1 MANKSR
7 RTPFRPPQ
15 GAPSQPPGEVEGGE
29 VVDQPPRR
37 EPRPP
42 RESAA
47 PVPGGRRGRT
57 GVAAQATP
65 ERLHKVLAQSG
76 IGSRRDMEDMIISG
90 RVSVN
95 GLPAHVGQLVGPAD
109 RVKVNGK
116 LVTVKFS
123 GRLPR
128 VVIYHKPE
136 GEIVTRDDPEGR
148 ETVFDALPRMNGG
161 RWIAVG
167 RLDFNTSG
175 LLLFTSSGE
184 LANRLMH
191 PRYEMV
197 REYAVRVLG
206 DITEEKLDQLREGI
220 ELEDGPAHFESI
232 EDGGGEG
239 ANHWYRVTL
248 CEGRNREVRR
258 MFEAVGTTV
267 SRLIRVRYG
276 PFLLPPY
283 LKRGKTRELEDS
295 EVEALM
301 RNVGLAQERGGRGG
315 DRGRGGRQGY
325 QSGFGGELDG
335 NRAPRNVDAGEEREV
350 DGNRAPPPSKS
361 GGPRSARSNESG
373 SEGGNKGR
381 GGRSNA
387 GRGDGSR
394 PEGQRT
400 GGPRSRHGSP
410 RGEGTGGSG
419 GAGREVDGNR
429 ADGNRPPRPPRPP
442 RSGGPRHDDGASPRE
457 VDGNRPSS
465 GNRGRRNGRPQR
477 QGPASDSPG
486 APATSSPGNKPA
498 GRRRQGP
505 R

>member
-7 RTPFRPPQ
+7 RTPFRQPQ
-15 GAPSQPPGEVEGGE
+15 GNTSAPPVAANGEDGNI
-29 VVDQPPRR
+29 
-37 EPRPP
+37 
-42 RESAA
+42 ESAPRSREQRAPRGA

-76 IGSRRDMEDMIISG
+76 IGSRRDMEDMIVSG

-109 RVKVNGK
+109 RIKVNGK

-128 VVIYHKPE
+128 VVLYHKPE
-136 GEIVTRDDPEGR
+136 GEIVSRDDPEGR

-206 DITEEKLDQLREGI
+206 DLTEEKLEQLREGV
-220 ELEDGPAHFESI
+220 ELDDGPAHFDSI
-232 EDGGGEG
+232 EDGGGQG
-239 ANHWYRVTL
+239 ANHWYRVSL
-248 CEGRNREVRR
+248 SEGRNREVRR

-283 LKRGKTRELEDS
+283 LKRGKTRELEDA
-295 EVEALM
+295 EVESLM
-301 RNVGLAQERGGRGG
+301 RAVGLGQGGE
-315 DRGRGGRQGY
+315 RGRGRQDPEPNGNRAPRP
-325 QSGFGGELDG
+325 GVHLDEEDEVDG
-335 NRAPRNVDAGEEREV
+335 NRAPPAAPQRGPRRKGEGSGRPGGQRPEGRRFEGPRPAGGRGKPGAPRGESRSGNNDVDGNRADGGRPPRTGGPRRENTSLQRSSSQREV
-350 DGNRAPPPSKS
+350 DGNRAPS
-361 GGPRSARSNESG
+361 GDRGR
-373 SEGGNKGR
+373 R
-381 GGRSNA
+381 GGRPQGQGNSA
-387 GRGDGSR
+387 APGGKSPGGRR
-394 PEGQRT
+394 PR
-400 GGPRSRHGSP
+400 PRS
-410 RGEGTGGSG
+410 
-419 GAGREVDGNR
+419 
-429 ADGNRPPRPPRPP
+429 
-442 RSGGPRHDDGASPRE
+442 
-457 VDGNRPSS
+457 
-465 GNRGRRNGRPQR
+465 
-477 QGPASDSPG
+477 
-486 APATSSPGNKPA
+486 KPN
-498 GRRRQGP
+498 Q
-505 R
+505 

>member
-1 MANKSR
+1 
-7 RTPFRPPQ
+7 
-15 GAPSQPPGEVEGGE
+15 
-29 VVDQPPRR
+29 
-37 EPRPP
+37 
-42 RESAA
+42 
-47 PVPGGRRGRT
+47 
-57 GVAAQATP
+57 
-65 ERLHKVLAQSG
+65 LHKVLAQSG

-301 RNVGLAQERGGRGG
+301 RNVGLGQERGGRGG
-315 DRGRGGRQGY
+315 DRGRSGRQGH
-325 QSGFGGELDG
+325 QSGFGGEPDG
-335 NRAPRNVDAGEEREV
+335 NRAPRSIDPGEIPEV
-350 DGNRAPPPSKS
+350 DGNRAPPPGKPR
-361 GGPRSARSNESG
+361 GPRPAG
-373 SEGGNKGR
+373 SRDAGREGGNRGR
-381 GGRSNA
+381 GARPDG
-387 GRGDGSR
+387 GRGERGR
-394 PEGQRT
+394 PEG
-400 GGPRSRHGSP
+400 PRA
-410 RGEGTGGSG
+410 G
-419 GAGREVDGNR
+419 GARGRQGTPRTPGGEAGQGREVDGNR
-429 ADGNRPPRPPRPP
+429 VDGNRSPRPPRPS
-442 RSGGPRHDDGASPRE
+442 RSGAPAREGNAAPRE
-457 VDGNRPSS
+457 ADGNRPSS
-465 GNRGRRNGRPQR
+465 GNRGRRGGRPQGQR
-477 QGPASDSPG
+477 QGQSTGGAG
-486 APATSSPGNKPA
+486 APAESGAGNKPA

-505 R
+505 RQG

>member
-15 GAPSQPPGEVEGGE
+15 GASSNAAEPFEHSGNVADDSA
-29 VVDQPPRR
+29 VDAPQR
-37 EPRPP
+37 EPRASDGKRRP
-42 RESAA
+42 RGAGQA

-76 IGSRRDMEDMIISG
+76 IGSRRDMEDMIVSG

-95 GLPAHVGQLVGPAD
+95 GLPAHVGQLVGPSD
-109 RVKVNGK
+109 RIKVNGK
-116 LVTVKFS
+116 LVHVKFS

-128 VVIYHKPE
+128 VVLYHKPE
-136 GEIVTRDDPEGR
+136 GEIVSRDDPEGR
-148 ETVFDALPRMNGG
+148 ETVFEALPRMNGG

-167 RLDFNTSG
+167 RLDYNTSG

-206 DITEEKLDQLREGI
+206 EITEEKLEQLREGV
-220 ELEDGPAHFESI
+220 ELEDGPAHFETI
-232 EDGGGEG
+232 EDGGGQG
-239 ANHWYRVTL
+239 ANHWYRVSL
-248 CEGRNREVRR
+248 SEGRNREVRR

-283 LKRGKTRELEDS
+283 LKRGKIRELEDE

-301 RNVGLAQERGGRGG
+301 RSVGLGQGKGGREREFREVNGN
-315 DRGRGGRQGY
+315 RAPRQ
-325 QSGFGGELDG
+325 SALTEEREIDG
-335 NRAPRNVDAGEEREV
+335 NRAPPPGGARGQRRGRNGEGRAREPGNRGDSRSESRGDARADARGKRPQRQGREGNPAAVNRSEGGRPPRNGGSHHDATSSPAREV
-350 DGNRAPPPSKS
+350 DGNRAPS
-361 GGPRSARSNESG
+361 GERS
-373 SEGGNKGR
+373 GR
-381 GGRSNA
+381 GGGNGRRGRA
-387 GRGDGSR
+387 GRDER
-394 PEGQRT
+394 PSGQ
-400 GGPRSRHGSP
+400 
-410 RGEGTGGSG
+410 G
-419 GAGREVDGNR
+419 GAGDG
-429 ADGNRPPRPPRPP
+429 GKP
-442 RSGGPRHDDGASPRE
+442 SG
-457 VDGNRPSS
+457 
-465 GNRGRRNGRPQR
+465 
-477 QGPASDSPG
+477 
-486 APATSSPGNKPA
+486 
-498 GRRRQGP
+498 GRRRP

>member
-15 GAPSQPPGEVEGGE
+15 GAPSPAPVDAVEGADSVAPE
-29 VVDQPPRR
+29 QA
-37 EPRPP
+37 
-42 RESAA
+42 AA
-47 PVPGGRRGRT
+47 PKRRDERRAPRAAEVPGGRRGRT

-76 IGSRRDMEDMIISG
+76 VGSRRDMEDMIISG

-109 RVKVNGK
+109 RIKVNGK

-128 VVIYHKPE
+128 VVLYHKPE
-136 GEIVTRDDPEGR
+136 GEIVSRDDPEGR
-148 ETVFDALPRMNGG
+148 ETVFDALPRMHGG

-206 DITEEKLDQLREGI
+206 EITEEKLEQLREGI
-220 ELEDGPAHFESI
+220 ELEDGPAHFDSI
-232 EDGGGEG
+232 EEGGGEG
-239 ANHWYRVTL
+239 ANHWYRVSL
-248 CEGRNREVRR
+248 SEGRNREVRR

-283 LKRGKTRELEDS
+283 LKRGKIRELEDN

-301 RNVGLAQERGGRGG
+301 RTVGLGQGGAGGRGR
-315 DRGRGGRQGY
+315 DRDRPRG
-325 QSGFGGELDG
+325 EPNG
-335 NRAPRNVDAGEEREV
+335 NRAPRHAGLPEDHEV
-350 DGNRAPPPSKS
+350 DGNRAPSGPPQRGPRRGRDGEALREGGNRGRGPRPEGVRGEGGRSPGGRGPRGAQRGDSAPGREIDGNRAPRS
-361 GGPRSARSNESG
+361 GGPRRD
-373 SEGGNKGR
+373 
-381 GGRSNA
+381 NA
-387 GRGDGSR
+387 S
-394 PEGQRT
+394 PQR
-400 GGPRSRHGSP
+400 
-410 RGEGTGGSG
+410 EM
-419 GAGREVDGNR
+419 DGNR
-429 ADGNRPPRPPRPP
+429 ADGNRAPT
-442 RSGGPRHDDGASPRE
+442 GE
-457 VDGNRPSS
+457 
-465 GNRGRRNGRPQR
+465 RGRRGGRPQG
-477 QGPASDSPG
+477 QGGNTGAGGVGGKPPG
-486 APATSSPGNKPA
+486 A
-498 GRRRQGP
+498 RRQ
-505 R
+505 RSR